1 MASGG
6 QLTSGLVTFR
16 GVVHH
21 EHEHF
26 IQILML
32 EPVPSLFP
40 VISEVVNLANPVGK
54 DTISLNEIFGI
65 DRTVVAE
72 CERPIFKF
80 WYQRSPSAAK
90 M

>member
-1 MASGG
+1 MVWGG
-6 QLTSGLVTFR
+6 QRTSGLVTLR

-40 VISEVVNLANPVGK
+40 VISEVINLANPVGK
-54 DTISLNEIFGI
+54 DPISLNEIFGI
-65 DRTVVAE
+65 DRTIVAE
-72 CERPIFKF
+72 CEWPIFEF
-80 WYQRSPSAAK
+80 WYQRSPGAAK